1 VEGES
6 LSKKSPLVVVKP
18 KKPGALANA
27 RHEQIAQL
35 LARGSTQR
43 AAYTEVYKSH
53 LSQEER
59 EAWLKKQR
67 SQPAGGMHAIC
78 SRPDVKARVHV
89 IMDEH
94 HEQRMSIEMKDIQ
107 VGRAYVTD
115 RLVTLVDRCMQA
127 VPVLNKHGNATGQYK
142 FEPNGAVKALELLGL
157 ESNMFARRHKH
168 LHAKQNPLDGNRE
181 EIIGRLGV
189 LLDQLSDGDLG
200 SIGLRRVTIVEAV

>member
-1 VEGES
+1 
-6 LSKKSPLVVVKP
+6 
-18 KKPGALANA
+18 
-27 RHEQIAQL
+27 
-35 LARGSTQR
+35 
-43 AAYTEVYKSH
+43 
-53 LSQEER
+53 
-59 EAWLKKQR
+59 
-67 SQPAGGMHAIC
+67 
-78 SRPDVKARVHV
+78 
-89 IMDEH
+89 MDEH